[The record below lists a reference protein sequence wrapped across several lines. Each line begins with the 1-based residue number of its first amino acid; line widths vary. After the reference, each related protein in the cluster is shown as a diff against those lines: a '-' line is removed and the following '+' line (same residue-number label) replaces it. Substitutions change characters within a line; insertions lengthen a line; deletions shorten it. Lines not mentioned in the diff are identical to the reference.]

1 MATSLHEPTRSH
13 TSRLISATAAL
24 GNLTRILVEKNS
36 MTVVE
41 TERAL
46 VIAVMTTARIEIA
59 ITSGRERNQRSGHV
73 RDSWDSVRDP
83 TPDHCSHSKESVDDY
98 KRRTEAVRDKKGVQ
112 DSKGK
117 KRRESSSHP
126 ARDRSSN
133 CCECTQVNDDYTSV
147 CMCVF
152 ECCVGA

>member
-1 MATSLHEPTRSH
+1 
-13 TSRLISATAAL
+13 
-24 GNLTRILVEKNS
+24 
-36 MTVVE
+36 MTVIE

-46 VIAVMTTARIEIA
+46 VIAVMTTARIESGIIA
-59 ITSGRERNQRSGHV
+59 ADTSATLGTVYEIQRL
-73 RDSWDSVRDP
+73 
-83 TPDHCSHSKESVDDY
+83 TTACSYSKERVDDY
-98 KRRTEAVRDKKGVQ
+98 KRRTEAVREKKKGVQ

-147 CMCVF
+147 RMCVF
-152 ECCVGA
+152 ECCVDA